1 CAGAASAL
9 ARSSATY
16 SPASATGTAGPGRV
30 SWRARRAARSQST
43 AARSGGA
50 VAAAAGSVVI
60 GISLRTPGAG
70 RGSGRQDSG
79 GRRGRD
85 RSRGAAARA
94 PRDRSGHSAVP
105 AAADHQ
111 HGHRTGEQQT
121 GGDSEHAA
129 RVRTGDGEA
138 ALVSA
143 PGRVVAL
150 VGTAFG
156 RVVRPRV
163 VRAGADGG
171 RVLGRLFG
179 GRLVRGLL
187 ARLVRGLLTGLV
199 RGLLT
204 GLVRRLV

>member
-1 CAGAASAL
+1 
-9 ARSSATY
+9 
-16 SPASATGTAGPGRV
+16 
-30 SWRARRAARSQST
+30 
-43 AARSGGA
+43 
-50 VAAAAGSVVI
+50 
-60 GISLRTPGAG
+60 
-70 RGSGRQDSG
+70 SGRQDSG
-79 GRRGRD
+79 GRQGTD

-111 HGHRTGEQQT
+111 HGHRTREPQT

-129 RVRTGDGEA
+129 RVRTGEGEA
-138 ALVSA
+138 GLVGA

-199 RGLLT
+199 RRVLGR
-204 GLVRRLV
+204 LVRRVLRGFLGRLL

>member
-1 CAGAASAL
+1 MAGSSRPVTAPTCAGAASAL

-50 VAAAAGSVVI
+50 VAAAAGSVAI
-60 GISLRTPGAG
+60 GISLRTPGGG
-70 RGSGRQDSG
+70 RGSGRQG
-79 GRRGRD
+79 TD

-187 ARLVRGLLTGLV
+187 ARL
-199 RGLLT
+199 
-204 GLVRRLV
+204 